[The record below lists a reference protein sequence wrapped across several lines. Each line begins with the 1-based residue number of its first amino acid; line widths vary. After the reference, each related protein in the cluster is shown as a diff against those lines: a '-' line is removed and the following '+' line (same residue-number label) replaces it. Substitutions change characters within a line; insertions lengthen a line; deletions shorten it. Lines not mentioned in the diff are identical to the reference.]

1 VKKLLKIVSWIGG
14 GLLAL
19 ILLLAITSQTQF
31 FRDRLRSAAL
41 SQLDSLLTGRAYLGE
56 ITGNL
61 VTGFQIDSLSLSI
74 DDVNVVSAARVDIG
88 YDLFSLPGKMLA
100 VNRITLVRPSINIL
114 KDRHGRWNLSRMIHR
129 PPPEASAPPDT
140 TSALP
145 DWKLNLRAL
154 RIRDGTVTILDS
166 LALTEESESVEF
178 VNYRNLVLSDVNVL
192 MSARLLGDYR
202 AVEVSE
208 LTFASRQPEIR
219 VSRFSCSA
227 RVTGQEIVVDA
238 LSLVTTH
245 SDLRLSASLEGVDL
259 FGGITLAKLR
269 HSPVHASLKMKAV
282 DLAELRRLLP
292 AVHFLDGSVSGTL
305 EVDGEFG
312 AMEIRRLDLTDGPT
326 ALFLKGRLKN
336 LHAPENLDLD
346 VKVAESTVDP
356 GSLRTLLPGL
366 QLPDFGAV
374 GPVSVNLDFAGRPLD
389 FTTRFTL
396 RSRAGTVSSPGVAM
410 VIGGTPGLKYD
421 AAISFND
428 LDLEPVLQ
436 DPMFAST
443 LNGAVT
449 VAGSGVSLR
458 SLNATLDVRVDSS
471 DFHDLP
477 IPRARLFVRSGESE
491 VHGTLLFSAGDM
503 YGDLTAS
510 LADKPGSL
518 PSYSLQGEVRSINL
532 ERFLH
537 NPAYNSDLTMRL
549 DTHGNGFTWKD
560 LTAEAVLDFSSS
572 RFGEYTI
579 DSGSV
584 RLIVDR
590 LEPPAKQL
598 TFESNVIDGVVT
610 GTFDLPYLI
619 KMLSYELRNVQSELA
634 RKLTPI
640 DSMLI
645 APPDRRE
652 LKKRE
657 AELMAAAQ
665 PIDAQFGVLMKNLE
679 PLSILSGLKTFNGVG
694 TITGSV
700 WGDFRSLSV
709 QTDLDLAEFFYGT
722 EEGGVLVE
730 NGSLTLEASQITPEN
745 LLSNAVV
752 QLGVKA
758 GSVHVNRLELDT
770 LEGELDLANSRVQ
783 SWGNVSLD
791 RSIRLSL
798 GATGEVLGDVASIGI
813 DRFGFRH
820 KDYEWWAEPG
830 ASVEV
835 NRSGLRLQGLTLAR
849 ERERLAVEGSVAAG
863 GHWDAH
869 VKGSRLDLQALRYVL
884 AKNDEKSA
892 SRRQLFTGELSLSVD
907 AGGTFA
913 EPWYVAS
920 VAADDVTF
928 REAQLGKVSGNFHYR
943 DSSLAVHVETRSRM
957 KDTTAMPDLSV
968 DGTIPLNLGLAGV
981 EGSRVTD
988 ATMDLS
994 LRAQG
999 FQLAVFDPF
1008 LAAFDGFGGL
1018 LTCDVR
1024 IGGTLR
1030 NPRYAGPLT
1039 ISDCSFLFKP
1049 NNIEYLLNGSFQASG
1064 DRIGVVKAELRNV
1077 PEDVGTTGP
1086 GVMSI
1091 TGDFGF
1097 RNFRPGDFRF
1107 SMGGNLLVV
1116 KESTRRSSLEVSGN
1130 LFVEIGQKGLFL
1142 TGEVD
1147 HSLLKGQLQ
1156 IRNSTLVFPPTQS
1169 QAAEESALSVP
1180 VISIND
1186 TVKAIQQKR
1195 RTAADRYFVSK
1206 TPDGPDTALQEGETS
1221 VSFVD
1226 GMRYDLEIESS
1237 GGTTEIEMIFN
1248 SLTSE
1253 KLVAAIDGKFTIVGE
1268 KSRWFGELT
1277 ISRAYYNFLK
1287 RFDAEGKIRYT
1298 GDFLNPELDIKA
1310 TYKGT
1315 RVIQDSTG
1323 TRDERV
1329 VVTFTITGTREKPK
1343 IDYGMTIDDADYA
1356 TYPYP
1361 SLISK
1366 DVQTDALQF
1375 ILYGT
1380 FPLTTAQRG
1389 EAQANLERTLGASV
1403 VTGATSLLTGAIS
1416 EYLRAQTGF
1425 ISSVEFSYGGPG
1437 KPLSESAEIRLSG
1450 SLWNGYWRYGGKILE
1465 DPLGNANFSLMYSF
1479 GSIFGDA
1486 RLRNLMFELERRVE
1500 SASLQTTE
1508 LRRINSARIFYR
1520 LSF

>member
-1 VKKLLKIVSWIGG
+1 VKRLLKIVFWTGG

-19 ILLLAITSQTQF
+19 ILLLAVTSQTQF

-41 SQLDSLLTGRAYLGE
+41 SQLDSILTGRAYLGE

-88 YDLFSLPGKMLA
+88 YNLFSLPGKMLA
-100 VNRITLVRPSINIL
+100 VNRITLVRPNINIL
-114 KDRHGRWNLSRMIHR
+114 RDRRGRWNLSRMIHR
-129 PPPEASAPPDT
+129 PPPDTLAPPDT
-140 TSALP
+140 TSMLP

-154 RIRDGTVTILDS
+154 QIRDGTVTILDS
-166 LALTEESESVEF
+166 LALPEEEEPTEF
-178 VNYRNLVLSDVNVL
+178 VNFRNLVLSDVNVL

-202 AVEVSE
+202 AIEVSD
-208 LTFASRQPEIR
+208 LTFATRHPEIR

-238 LSLVTTH
+238 LSLVTAH

-269 HSPVHASLKMKAV
+269 RSPVHVSMKMNPV
-282 DLAELRRLLP
+282 DLAELRRFLP
-292 AVHFLDGSVSGTL
+292 AVRFLDGSVSGTL

-312 AMEIRRLDLTDGPT
+312 AMEIHRLDLLHGPT
-326 ALFLKGRLKN
+326 ALFLKGKLKN
-336 LHAPENLDLD
+336 LHTPENLDLD
-346 VKVAESTVDP
+346 VKISESTVDP
-356 GSLRTLLPGL
+356 GSLLTLLPGL

-374 GPVSVNLDFAGRPLD
+374 GPVSVNLDFVGRPLD

-410 VIGGTPGLKYD
+410 VIGGAPGLKYD

-428 LDLEPVLQ
+428 LNLEPLVQ
-436 DPMFAST
+436 DPLFAST

-449 VAGSGVSLR
+449 VAGSGVSMR

-471 DFHDLP
+471 NFHDLP
-477 IPRARLFVRSGESE
+477 IPRARLFVRAGESE
-491 VHGTLLFSAGDM
+491 AHGTLLFSAGDM

-510 LADKPGSL
+510 LADKPGML
-518 PSYSLQGEVRSINL
+518 PSYSLEGEVRSINL

-549 DTHGNGFTWKD
+549 DTRGNGFTWKD

-584 RLIVDR
+584 RLIIDR

-610 GTFDLPYLI
+610 GTFDLPYLV
-619 KMLSYELRNVQSELA
+619 KMLSYEFRNVQSELA
-634 RKLTPI
+634 QKLAPI
-640 DSMLI
+640 DSTLI
-645 APPDRRE
+645 APLDRRE
-652 LKKRE
+652 LKKRA
-657 AELMAAAQ
+657 AELMATVQ

-730 NGSLTLEASQITPEN
+730 NGSLMLEASQITPEN
-745 LLSNAVV
+745 LLTNAAV

-770 LEGELDLANSRVQ
+770 LEGEFDLVHSRVQ

-791 RSIRLSL
+791 RSLRLSL
-798 GATGEVLGDVASIGI
+798 GATGEVLGDVASIEM

-820 KDYEWWAEPG
+820 RDYEWWAEPG
-830 ASVEV
+830 ATVEV

-849 ERERLAVEGSVAAG
+849 DQERLAVEGSIAAG
-863 GHWDAH
+863 GQWDAR
-869 VKGSRLDLQALRYVL
+869 VRGSHLDLQALKYVL
-884 AKNDEKSA
+884 AKNEKSA
-892 SRRQLFTGELSLSVD
+892 SRRKLFAGELALSVD

-913 EPWYVAS
+913 APWYVAS
-920 VAADDVTF
+920 VSADDVSF
-928 REAQLGKVSGNFHYR
+928 REAQIGKVSGNFHYR
-943 DSSLAVHVETRSRM
+943 DSSLAVHVESRSRM
-957 KDTTAMPDLSV
+957 NDTTALPDLSLE
-968 DGTIPLNLGLAGV
+968 GTIPLNLGLAGV

-988 ATMDLS
+988 APMDLS
-994 LRAQG
+994 LRANG

-1030 NPRYAGPLT
+1030 NPQYAGPLT
-1039 ISDCSFLFKP
+1039 VSDCSFLFKP
-1049 NNIEYLLNGSFQASG
+1049 NNIEYLLNGSFQAAG
-1064 DRIGVVKAELRNV
+1064 DRIGVVKAELLNV

-1142 TGEVD
+1142 TGEIEN
-1147 HSLLKGQLQ
+1147 SLLKGQLQ
-1156 IRNSTLVFPPTQS
+1156 IRNSSLVFPPTQS

-1180 VISIND
+1180 VISVND
-1186 TVKAIQQKR
+1186 TVKAVQQKR

-1206 TPDGPDTALQEGETS
+1206 TPNGPDTALQEEGTS

-1253 KLVAAIDGKFTIVGE
+1253 KLVATIDGKFTIVGE

-1287 RFDAEGKIRYT
+1287 RFEAEGRIRYT
-1298 GDFLNPELDIKA
+1298 GDFLNPELDIRA
-1310 TYKGT
+1310 RYKNN

-1323 TRDERV
+1323 TMDERV

-1343 IDYGMTIDDADYA
+1343 IDYAMTIDDADYM
-1356 TYPYP
+1356 TYKGPT
-1361 SLISK
+1361 SK

-1500 SASLQTTE
+1500 AASLQTTE